1 MIFRVRKKLTWDG
14 ITYEIGDAISIEEG
28 HPRLEAIVELTHHV
42 AYDSSLEEEGRANHI
57 GATRCVCWSKV
68 GS

>member
-1 MIFRVRKKLTWDG
+1 MIFRVYKKLTWDG

-42 AYDSSLEEEGRANHI
+42 AYDSSLEEEDVQTTLEQRAPFDI
-57 GATRCVCWSKV
+57 RTSR
-68 GS
+68 